1 MTYSSNLALVFEL
14 LSAKKE
20 QNVIENYSVT
30 QTTLEQIFVRLAG
43 HDITDDDNLHEVAS
57 EASEPSSQTGIV
69 ELCECIIKV
78 AFILSYSNQFFLL
91 PYWNPIKRIWPFCL
105 IDYIKHKNQ

>member
-1 MTYSSNLALVFEL
+1 MTHSSSLALVFEL

-43 HDITDDDNLHEVAS
+43 HDITDDDNWHEVASEAS
-57 EASEPSSQTGIV
+57 EASEPSSQTGTV
-69 ELCECIIKV
+69 ELGECIIEV
-78 AFILSYSNQFFLL
+78 TFILSYSNQFF
-91 PYWNPIKRIWPFCL
+91 
-105 IDYIKHKNQ
+105 